1 MSTQDDS
8 LMPGRRQNWAC
19 SLYCVRSHQAE
30 RSGRRRTE
38 SRDKADKEW
47 SAGSG

>member
-19 SLYCVRSHQAE
+19 STVYGLTRWREVASA
-30 RSGRRRTE
+30 GRKAG
-38 SRDKADKEW
+38 SKADKEW